1 MRYTPYSFSKNW
13 GIPLFYSFCAFI
25 GEIVV
30 YNDSA
35 SGIPRFDYF
44 KIEVYTDAFLL
55 LVVYLELTE
64 VRYTTYLIICFWG
77 IPQCWKVLRNQN
89 LPKCTPDLC
98 EIVPRFSSK
107 PRPLKVYL
115 DCSSN
120 CTTIFCSLWAF
131 FLWRTRGIP
140 RHFLV
145 VYVVYS
151 CQGSS
156 RD

>member
-64 VRYTTYLIICFWG
+64 VRYTTYLVICFWG

-89 LPKCTPDLC
+89 LPKCTPDLW
-98 EIVPRFSSK
+98 R
-107 PRPLKVYL
+107 LYL
-115 DCSSN
+115 D
-120 CTTIFCSLWAF
+120 
-131 FLWRTRGIP
+131 FLQNPDRSRIP
-140 RHFLV
+140 RLLVKLYYDFLQSLSV
-145 VYVVYS
+145 LSLEDSWYTSTFPCSICGILLPGFFY
-151 CQGSS
+151 
-156 RD
+156 R